1 MMSTNC
7 AGLEIKDGIA
17 VLKFDNPPVNS
28 LGLELRR
35 AIVEGVERANAD
47 PKVDAIVL
55 IGAGAGFSGGADI
68 REFGTP
74 KASTQP
80 HLMTV
85 ISTVEA
91 SAKPVIAAIGGV
103 CMGGGLELALGCHY
117 RVAAPGAKIALP
129 EVKLGLLPGAG
140 GTQRLPRVI
149 GAEAALNM
157 IVSGATIPSEK
168 LRGTPLFDA
177 FAEGD
182 LLESALGFARKIV
195 SEKLG
200 VRRVRDLKVNMPNH
214 EAFFQFARNTA
225 KAVAG
230 HYPAPV
236 ACVEAVAAAV
246 DRPFDAGIKR
256 ERELFA
262 ALMLSPES
270 AALRHVFQA
279 ERAASHILDVSNDTP
294 TRPIRKVGI
303 IGAGTMGGGISMSL
317 INAGIPVVLLE
328 MKQEALD
335 KGLATM
341 RRNYGGALK
350 KGTLTEAALEQRMA
364 LVTTTLDYAQLQDV
378 DLVIEAVFE
387 SMEVK
392 KEVFEKLDQ
401 VVRQGAIL
409 ASNTSALDL
418 NQIAG
423 FTKRPQDV
431 IGLHFFSPAN
441 VMRLLEIVRG
451 AKTAKDVLA
460 TAMQLAKKIGKV
472 AVISGVCDGFI
483 GNRMVARYGAA
494 AHDLIMAG
502 ALPAQVDK
510 ALEEFGMAMGPF
522 RMSDLAGLDIG
533 WAARKRRRAESPDR
547 DLSNVADE
555 LCEAGRFGQKTGA
568 GFYRYE
574 AGSRNAIPDPTV
586 TAIIEKYRQQ
596 KGIVARKVSNQE
608 IVERCIYA
616 LINEGARIV
625 EDGIAQRS
633 SDIDIV
639 YLNGYGFPPWR
650 GGPMFYADQAGLSE
664 VARALKAIAQQPRA
678 DKAFWTPAPLLAR
691 LAQEG
696 KTFSAHKGSDK

>member
-1 MMSTNC
+1 MSTSK

-28 LGLELRR
+28 LGLELRQ
-35 AIVEGVERANAD
+35 AIVEGIEGANSNPTVE
-47 PKVDAIVL
+47 AIVL

-74 KASTQP
+74 RASTQP

-85 ISTVEA
+85 ISTVEG

-157 IVSGATIPSEK
+157 IVSGATVPSEK
-168 LRGTPLFDA
+168 LRSTPLFDA
-177 FAEGD
+177 FADGD
-182 LLESALGFARKIV
+182 LLSAAVAFARKV
-195 SEKLG
+195 VTEKLG

-225 KAVAG
+225 KTVAG

-236 ACVEAVAAAV
+236 ACVEAVSAAF

-256 ERELFA
+256 ERELFTT
-262 ALMLSPES
+262 LMLSPES

-279 ERAASHILDVSNDTP
+279 ERAASHILDVPSDTP

-303 IGAGTMGGGISMSL
+303 IGAGTMGGGISMTF

-350 KGTLTEAALEQRMA
+350 KGTLTEAALDQRMA
-364 LVTTTLDYAQLQDV
+364 LVTPTLDYAQLKDV

-409 ASNTSALDL
+409 ASNTSALNLD
-418 NQIAG
+418 QIAK
-423 FTKRPQDV
+423 FTKRPQDI

-451 AKTAKDVLA
+451 AQTAKDVLA

-472 AVISGVCDGFI
+472 AVVSLVCDGFI

-502 ALPAQVDK
+502 ALPSQVDK
-510 ALEEFGMAMGPF
+510 ALEDFGMAMGPF

-533 WAARKRRRAESPDR
+533 WAARKRRKAEFPDR

-586 TAIIEKYRQQ
+586 TAIIEKFRQQ
-596 KGIVARKVSNQE
+596 KGITPRKVSNDE
-608 IVERCIYA
+608 IVQRCIYA

-650 GGPMFYADQAGLSE
+650 GGPMFYADQVGLSE
-664 VARALKAIAQQPRA
+664 VARSLRAIAEQPRA
-678 DKAFWTPAPLLAR
+678 DKAFWAPAPLLAR

-696 KTFSAHKGSDK
+696 QTFSAYKGSDK

>member
-1 MMSTNC
+1 MSTNK
-7 AGLEIKDGIA
+7 AGFEIKGGVAI
-17 VLKFDNPPVNS
+17 LKFDNPPVNS
-28 LGLELRR
+28 LGLELRQ

-47 PKVDAIVL
+47 PSVAAIIL
-55 IGAGAGFSGGADI
+55 MGSGAGFSGGADI

-74 KASTQP
+74 KAGMQP
-80 HLMTV
+80 HLGTV
-85 ISTVEA
+85 IHTVEY
-91 SAKPVIAAIGGV
+91 SDKPVIAAISGV

-117 RVAAPGAKIALP
+117 RVAAAGAKIALP

-140 GTQRLPRVI
+140 GTQRLPRLL
-149 GAEAALNM
+149 GAEAAVNM
-157 IVSGATIPSEK
+157 IVSGATVPSEK

-182 LLESALGFARKIV
+182 LLEAATAFARRVIT
-195 SEKLG
+195 EKLG
-200 VRRVRDLKVNMPNH
+200 VKRVRDVKPAMPNH

-225 KAVAG
+225 KTVAG
-230 HYPAPV
+230 KYPAPV
-236 ACVEAVAAAV
+236 ACVEAVAAAF
-246 DRPFDAGIKR
+246 DRPFDAGMKR
-256 ERELFA
+256 ERELFST
-262 ALMLSPES
+262 LMLSPES
-270 AALRHVFQA
+270 AALRHLFQA
-279 ERAASHILDVSNDTP
+279 ERAASHILDVPNDTP
-294 TRPIRKVGI
+294 TRPIRKVGV

-328 MKQEALD
+328 MGQEALD

-350 KGTLTEAALEQRMA
+350 KGTLTEAALEQRMG
-364 LVTTTLDYAQLQDV
+364 LVAATLDYAALKDV

-387 SMEVK
+387 SMDVK
-392 KEVFEKLDQ
+392 KTVFEKLDQ
-401 VVRQGAIL
+401 VVKQGAIL
-409 ASNTSALDL
+409 ASNTSALNLD
-418 NQIAG
+418 QIAA
-423 FTKRPQDV
+423 FTKRPADV

-460 TAMQLAKKIGKV
+460 SAMQLAKKIGKV

-494 AHDLIMAG
+494 AYDMIMAG
-502 ALPAQVDK
+502 ALPNQVDK
-510 ALEEFGMAMGPF
+510 ALEDFGMAMGPF
-522 RMSDLAGLDIG
+522 RMGDLAGLDIG
-533 WAARKRRRAESPDR
+533 FAARKRRAAEHPDR
-547 DLSNVADE
+547 DFSSVADD

-568 GFYRYE
+568 GWYRYE

-586 TAIIEKYRQQ
+586 TAIIEKYRKT
-596 KGIVARKVSNQE
+596 KGITPRKVSSEE

-639 YLNGYGFPPWR
+639 YLNGYGFPAWR
-650 GGPMFYADQAGLSE
+650 GGPMFYADQVGLSE
-664 VARALKAIAQQPRA
+664 VARALRHIAAQPNV
-678 DKAFWTPAPLLAR
+678 DQAFWTPAPLLAR
-691 LAQEG
+691 LGAEG
-696 KTFSAHKGSDK
+696 KTFSAYKGPEK